1 MMHLFTLI
9 RAGVFDAVTDDVERL
24 TGNAPRSL
32 AAYAEEV
39 FAR

>member
-1 MMHLFTLI
+1 V
-9 RAGVFDAVTDDVERL
+9 RAGVFHGVTDDVQRL
-24 TGNAPRSL
+24 TGHAPRSL